1 LARLALGCVRRGL
14 ARPTPVSTA
23 RREGLVYG
31 LGALHAAARG
41 DRMMWALH
49 RAALSNGI
57 VPVIPAVAVAEG
69 YRTEARSDRIGELLA
84 GTEVEPF
91 SGEAARRSGE
101 LAARC
106 DTSDLAVVA
115 VVEVAERRN
124 CAVVAQRQAVLRNAA
139 SLLGHELVLYA
150 V

>member
-1 LARLALGCVRRGL
+1 V
-14 ARPTPVSTA
+14 
-23 RREGLVYG
+23 
-31 LGALHAAARG
+31 GALHAAARN

-57 VPVIPAVAVAEG
+57 VPVIPAVAVAEA
-69 YRTEARSDRIGELLA
+69 YRTEARGDRIAELLD

-91 SGEAARRSGE
+91 NSEAARRSGE

-106 DTSDLAVVA
+106 DTTELATIA
-115 VVEVAERRN
+115 VIELADRRN

-139 SLLGHELVLYA
+139 ALLGHELVLYA

>member
-1 LARLALGCVRRGL
+1 MS
-14 ARPTPVSTA
+14 PA

-31 LGALHAAARG
+31 VGALHAAARN

-69 YRTEARSDRIGELLA
+69 YRTEARGDRIAELLD
-84 GTEVEPF
+84 
-91 SGEAARRSGE
+91 GE

-106 DTSDLAVVA
+106 DTTELAVIA
-115 VVEVAERRN
+115 VVELADRRN

-139 SLLGHELVLYA
+139 ALLGHELVLYA